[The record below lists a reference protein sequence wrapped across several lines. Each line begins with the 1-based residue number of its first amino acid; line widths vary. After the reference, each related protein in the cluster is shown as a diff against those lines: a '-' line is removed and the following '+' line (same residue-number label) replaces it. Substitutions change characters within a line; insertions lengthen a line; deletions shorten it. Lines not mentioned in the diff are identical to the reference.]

1 MKKLL
6 TAVAILLTPM
16 AHAQKATDY
25 LDSLSIRYVDIRVAK
40 DNQWGQD
47 GGDLMF
53 WSSLSPVGLN
63 ETMSQFARVSIYL
76 KKLYGE
82 PQREWKTLVIPE
94 WAEKWAQDPATGHLA
109 FSTDNASIKWADSYD
124 TPTEWT
130 DIIVTL
136 KKDQYSVIVM
146 RRQKN

>member
-1 MKKLL
+1 MKKLI

-25 LDSLSIRYVDIRVAK
+25 LDSLSIRYVDIKAVK

-47 GGDLMF
+47 GGDLIF

-63 ETMSQFARVSIYL
+63 ETMSQFARVAVYL
-76 KKLYGE
+76 DKLYGK
-82 PQREWKTLVIPE
+82 PRREWQTAVRPD
-94 WAEKWAQDPATGHLA
+94 WAEKWAQDPVTGHLA
-109 FSTDNASIKWADSYD
+109 FSTDNASMKWVDNYD
-124 TPTEWT
+124 TPTEWA

-136 KKDQYSVIVM
+136 NKDQYSVIVI
-146 RRQKN
+146 RRQRN